1 LINKAKQL
9 NQELKKN
16 EEIQEYLLLKEQ
28 IKKDKNILSLLDLI
42 KKTQKEMNFLLKE
55 NNQQEYLIKRKEL
68 EILKENFYENPLI
81 INYLAIKDEVYN
93 LIEQILQIIGE

>member
-1 LINKAKQL
+1 MINKAKQL

-28 IKKDKNILSLLDLI
+28 IKKDQNIISLLDLI
-42 KKTQKEMNFLLKE
+42 KKTQKEMNTLLKE

-81 INYLAIKDEVYN
+81 INYLTIKDEVYN

>member
-1 LINKAKQL
+1 MINKAKQL
-9 NQELKKN
+9 NQELKQSK
-16 EEIQEYLLLKEQ
+16 EVQEYLLLKEQ

-42 KKTQKEMNFLLKE
+42 KKTQKEMNLLLKE

>member
-1 LINKAKQL
+1 MINKAKQL

-16 EEIQEYLLLKEQ
+16 EEVQEYLLLKEQ

>member
-1 LINKAKQL
+1 MINKAKQL

-16 EEIQEYLLLKEQ
+16 EEVQEYLLLKEQ
-28 IKKDKNILSLLDLI
+28 IKKDQNIISLLDLI
-42 KKTQKEMNFLLKE
+42 KKTQKEMNTLLKE

-81 INYLAIKDEVYN
+81 INYLTIKDEVYN

>member
-1 LINKAKQL
+1 MINKAKQL

>member
-1 LINKAKQL
+1 MINKAKQL

-16 EEIQEYLLLKEQ
+16 EEVQEYLLLKEQ

-42 KKTQKEMNFLLKE
+42 KKTQTEMNFLLKE